1 MKSKSSHIQFYSR
14 RKKSKG
20 DGWESTVCGFDY
32 SCAESRGWGV
42 GGREQAT
49 NEKHTD
55 RKREGEGERS
65 RLEISCTCKFAHN
78 I

>member
-1 MKSKSSHIQFYSR
+1 M
-14 RKKSKG
+14 
-20 DGWESTVCGFDY
+20 DGKVQSVVLITVVQSQG
-32 SCAESRGWGV
+32 GGGV

-55 RKREGEGERS
+55 RKREGERS

>member
-1 MKSKSSHIQFYSR
+1 M
-14 RKKSKG
+14 
-20 DGWESTVCGFDY
+20 DGKVQSVVLITVVQ
-32 SCAESRGWGV
+32 SQ
-42 GGREQAT
+42 GGGEQAT

-55 RKREGEGERS
+55 RKTEGEGERS